1 MDNFT
6 AQIRRAFND
15 AINATQELSWLR
27 EQNESPKVALD
38 GVLDVV
44 IELSPS
50 LIQIL
55 VMIWMKAFDEMGQL
69 YFLDLIF
76 LGFKLSTFDS
86 KRLLQLY
93 QDHI

>member
-1 MDNFT
+1 MDIAVPELAVTLLTGEINLRITQEMNGLMDNFT
-6 AQIRRAFND
+6 AQIRRAFIE

-55 VMIWMKAFDEMGQL
+55 VMIWMK
-69 YFLDLIF
+69 
-76 LGFKLSTFDS
+76 
-86 KRLLQLY
+86 
-93 QDHI
+93 HITIGVR